1 MDAWITVAVVLGTL
15 GVLIF
20 TSISSDVVLV
30 AGLTVLMLSGVLSPD
45 EALRGLANP
54 ALATVGVLYVVAAGV
69 VNTGAVHAIGAILF
83 GRPRSVSSAQLRIM
97 LPVASVSGFMNS
109 TPLVAMLVPVVE
121 EWARRC
127 RLSVS
132 KLMLPLSY
140 AAIFGGTLTLI
151 GTSTNLVVYGLVLER
166 TSLGSMGFF
175 EIGAVG
181 LPCAIAG
188 IAYVVATQKWLLPER
203 KSPLA
208 DFGDAR
214 EYAIEMLLD
223 PTSPMI
229 GKSIEEAG
237 LRHLPGAFLA
247 EIERGDSVLP
257 AVAPT
262 EKLQANDRLLF
273 IGVVDSLTVLLRMR
287 GLVPAPEQLFK
298 LGAPRPE
305 RRLFEVVV
313 SQSCPLIRRTI
324 RDGRFRSRYN
334 AVVLA
339 VARDGARMH
348 RKIGDIVLRAGDTL
362 LLESGPNFLTQQRNS
377 RDFLLVSEV
386 QGATIPRHEKAWVAT
401 AILLAMVLVAST
413 GVLSMLEAGLL
424 ASGLMLFTHCLKI
437 SEART
442 SVDWSVLVVIGASLG
457 IGEAMQT
464 SGAATAISQ
473 AWVTAAGNNPWLALA
488 AVYIFT
494 SLFTEMITNN
504 AAAVMVFP
512 IAAATAESLGVSF
525 WPFVVVIMMAASA
538 SFATPIGY
546 QTNLMVYG
554 PGGYRFSDYL
564 RIGVP
569 LNILVGAI
577 TIALTPMIWPF

>member
-1 MDAWITVAVVLGTL
+1 
-15 GVLIF
+15 
-20 TSISSDVVLV
+20 
-30 AGLTVLMLSGVLSPD
+30 
-45 EALRGLANP
+45 
-54 ALATVGVLYVVAAGV
+54 
-69 VNTGAVHAIGAILF
+69 
-83 GRPRSVSSAQLRIM
+83 
-97 LPVASVSGFMNS
+97 
-109 TPLVAMLVPVVE
+109 
-121 EWARRC
+121 
-127 RLSVS
+127 
-132 KLMLPLSY
+132 
-140 AAIFGGTLTLI
+140 
-151 GTSTNLVVYGLVLER
+151 
-166 TSLGSMGFF
+166 
-175 EIGAVG
+175 
-181 LPCAIAG
+181 
-188 IAYVVATQKWLLPER
+188 
-203 KSPLA
+203 
-208 DFGDAR
+208 
-214 EYAIEMLLD
+214 MLLD

-348 RKIGDIVLRAGDTL
+348 GKIGDIVLRAGDTL

-386 QGATIPRHEKAWVAT
+386 QGAAIPRHEKSWVAT
-401 AILLAMVLVAST
+401 GILLMMVLAAST

-424 ASGLMLFTHCLKI
+424 ASGLMLFTGCLKI

-457 IGEAMQT
+457 IGQAVQT
-464 SGAATAISQ
+464 SGAATAMSQ
-473 AWVTAAGNNPWLALA
+473 AWVGAAGNNPWLALA
-488 AVYIFT
+488 AVYILT

-504 AAAVMVFP
+504 AAAVVIFP

-554 PGGYRFSDYL
+554 PGGYRFADYL

>member
-15 GVLIF
+15 GVLIG
-20 TSISSDVVLV
+20 TSLSSDVVLV

-97 LPVASVSGFMNS
+97 LPVASVSGLINS

-127 RLSVS
+127 RFSVS

-151 GTSTNLVVYGLVLER
+151 GTSTNIVVYGLVLER
-166 TSLGSMGFF
+166 TSLGPMGFF
-175 EIGAVG
+175 EIGAIG
-181 LPCAIAG
+181 LPCAVAG
-188 IAYVVATQKWLLPER
+188 IAYIVATQKWLLPER

-348 RKIGDIVLRAGDTL
+348 GKIGDIVLRAGDTL

-386 QGATIPRHEKAWVAT
+386 QGAAIPRHEKSWVAT
-401 AILLAMVLVAST
+401 GILLMMVLAAST

-424 ASGLMLFTHCLKI
+424 ASGLMLFTGCLKI

-457 IGEAMQT
+457 IGQAMQT
-464 SGAATAISQ
+464 SGTATAMSQ
-473 AWVTAAGNNPWLALA
+473 AWVAAAGNNPWLALA
-488 AVYIFT
+488 AVYILT

-554 PGGYRFSDYL
+554 PGGYRFYDYL

>member
-1 MDAWITVAVVLGTL
+1 
-15 GVLIF
+15 
-20 TSISSDVVLV
+20 
-30 AGLTVLMLSGVLSPD
+30 
-45 EALRGLANP
+45 
-54 ALATVGVLYVVAAGV
+54 VVAAGV

-97 LPVASVSGFMNS
+97 LPVASVSGLMNS

-127 RLSVS
+127 RFSVS

-151 GTSTNLVVYGLVLER
+151 GTSTNIVVYGLVLER

-175 EIGAVG
+175 EIGAIG
-181 LPCAIAG
+181 LPCAVAG
-188 IAYVVATQKWLLPER
+188 IAYIVATQKWLLPER

-348 RKIGDIVLRAGDTL
+348 GKIGDIVLRAGDTL

-386 QGATIPRHEKAWVAT
+386 QGAAIPRHEKSWVAT
-401 AILLAMVLVAST
+401 GILLMMVLAAST

-424 ASGLMLFTHCLKI
+424 ASGLMLFTGCLKI

-457 IGEAMQT
+457 IGQAVQT
-464 SGAATAISQ
+464 SGAATAMSQ
-473 AWVTAAGNNPWLALA
+473 AWVGAAGNNPWLALA
-488 AVYIFT
+488 AVYILT

-504 AAAVMVFP
+504 AAAVVIFP

-554 PGGYRFSDYL
+554 PGGYRFADYL